1 MDQNIQFLN
10 AIYQVNKEEKDLLVK
25 EITNMN
31 VLLTNI
37 NNELNM
43 LPDHNFH
50 KYIVE
55 FLNNLNFISFEDN
68 FILFNKL
75 IYILFKL
82 LICLSFIIIYLK
94 LITKSFFFIFIN

>member
-37 NNELNM
+37 NNELV
-43 LPDHNFH
+43 LQ
-50 KYIVE
+50 
-55 FLNNLNFISFEDN
+55 
-68 FILFNKL
+68 NKL
-75 IYILFKL
+75 S
-82 LICLSFIIIYLK
+82 ICGNPNFSQDERIQALNDAKNLMQR
-94 LITKSFFFIFIN
+94 